1 MTTAVG
7 SIAVGFLVFVA
18 MLTHVEPRLS
28 GRWVRHRLQPAH
40 VSLPAHTEAS
50 PDPAELAAFLDT
62 VTRTMQ
68 SGSSLGHALVHA
80 ADMHPDL
87 RSFTEPIALRCMQGH
102 DVASAIG
109 DVDPSAW
116 SPIERHTART
126 LALASHNN
134 SPDVTRHGA
143 ALIRERIAHDD
154 ERATRSAQ
162 AMASLRILT
171 RSPLIV
177 AALIVAMSS
186 EARRFLFTTSA
197 GMSCIALGAA
207 FHVVGRRWMN
217 RLIGQTAS

>member
-1 MTTAVG
+1 MTTAFG
-7 SIAVGFLVFVA
+7 SIAFGFLVFVT
-18 MLTHVEPRLS
+18 MLTRVEPRLS
-28 GRWVRHRLQPAH
+28 GRWVRQRLLPEQ
-40 VSLPAHTEAS
+40 VSLAVHNEAPA
-50 PDPAELAAFLDT
+50 DPIELAAFLDT

-87 RSFTEPIALRCMQGH
+87 RSFTEPIALQCMQGH

-109 DVDPSAW
+109 NVDPSAW
-116 SPIERHTART
+116 SSIERHTARS

-143 ALIRERIAHDD
+143 ALIREHIAHDE
-154 ERATRSAQ
+154 ERTTRSAQ

-177 AALIVAMSS
+177 AALIVSMSS
-186 EARRFLFTTSA
+186 DARQFLFTTNA
-197 GMSCIALGAA
+197 GICCIALGAA